1 MNPKNMTVAEHIQE
15 LRKRLITVLVFFV
28 FAMIVGLFAA
38 KPVIRYLQHAEEAE
52 VLTMNAFRVTDPIKV
67 FMEVSVVIACLLT
80 LPVILYQLWAF
91 VSPGLYEK
99 ERKITLSYI
108 PISILL
114 FMLGISFSYFVLF
127 PFMVEFMMELSAE
140 MGVHTVI
147 GIREY
152 FQFLLQITLP
162 FGFVFQ
168 MPVVVMFLTRLG
180 VITPM
185 LLKKARKYAYVALIA
200 AAAIITPPDVFSQL
214 MAGVPLI
221 LLYEISAVVSKFSY
235 LKAKKG
241 EKEITIDEQ
250 TMISE

>member
-1 MNPKNMTVAEHIQE
+1 MTVAEHIQE